1 MLTITLRADS
11 GTTTIEVPPE
21 WAEVEDR
28 DRVLTDAIAEH
39 NFPPSDL
46 VAYRLFGALPAGLEG
61 LAIEWPEQVLV
72 ESVSGDL

>member
-21 WAEVEDR
+21 WAELEDR

-46 VAYRLFGALPAGLEG
+46 VAYRLFGALPAG
-61 LAIEWPEQVLV
+61 
-72 ESVSGDL
+72 